1 MQKKERLG
9 SFLTERQNSFLKG
22 AMVLTAAGFLVKILG
37 AVYRI
42 PLAMM
47 IKEEGMG
54 LYQMAYPIYVTLLSI
69 STAGL
74 PTAISKMV
82 AGEVAVKRY
91 RNAYRIF
98 KVSLM
103 VLTIVGALLALFL
116 MINARFLA
124 EKVLGNPKAFYPLL
138 SISPAIF
145 FVSVMSCFRGFFQGL
160 QDMTPSALSQV
171 VEQIGRVVSVF
182 LLATVLLP
190 RGVEYAAAGAAF
202 GPVVGSV
209 AGLLVLVAVYSRKKA
224 SIFGSFEEAS
234 NSRIENPFKIA
245 WQLFYYAVPITLG
258 GLIVPVMNLADAAIV
273 TRRLQDAGF
282 SMLRATQLYGQLT
295 GMAAPIINLPAV
307 VTMSIAA
314 SLVPAISEAM
324 ALKSGQL
331 VAQRAK
337 TGIRVTLMFAL
348 PAAVG
353 LYVLAEPVCALLYKN
368 PEAGIPLSILS
379 WGIIFLA
386 LQQTTTGILQG
397 IGKTTVPVKNLA
409 LGAVFKVGINYT
421 LTALPFINIKGAAM
435 GTVAGYFIASLF
447 NFISAMKYTGMNLQ
461 LRDMVIKPAAAAAFM
476 GLLVRNFYNLIA
488 TYGYGSGIATLGS
501 VGAGVFVYA
510 AVLLALGGVGEE
522 ELSLLPGGARLI
534 GWLKGINFK
543 RR

>member
-1 MQKKERLG
+1 M
-9 SFLTERQNSFLKG
+9 TERQNSFLKG

-103 VLTIVGALLALFL
+103 VLTAVGAFLTVLLML
-116 MINARFLA
+116 NARFLA

-171 VEQIGRVVSVF
+171 VEQLGRVISVF

-209 AGLLVLVAVYSRKKA
+209 AGLLVLVAVYGRKKT

-234 NSRIENPFKIA
+234 NGRVENPFKIA
-245 WQLFYYAVPITLG
+245 WQLFSFAVPITLG
-258 GLIVPVMNLADAAIV
+258 GLIIPVMNLADAAIV

-282 SMLRATQLYGQLT
+282 SMVRATQLYGQLT

-307 VTMSIAA
+307 MTLSIAA

-324 ALKSGQL
+324 ALKNMHL
-331 VAQRAK
+331 VAQRAEV
-337 TGIRVTLMFAL
+337 GIRVTLMFAL

-353 LYVLAEPVCALLYKN
+353 LYVLAGPVCALLYKN

-379 WGIIFLA
+379 WGIVFLA
-386 LQQTTTGILQG
+386 LQQTTTGLLQG
-397 IGKTTVPVKNLA
+397 IGKTMVPVKNLA
-409 LGAVFKVGINYT
+409 FGAVFKVVVNYT
-421 LTALPFINIKGAAM
+421 LTALPIINIKGAAM
-435 GTVAGYFIASLF
+435 GTVAGYLIASVL
-447 NFISAMKYTGMNLQ
+447 NFISAVKFTGMTLH
-461 LRDMVIKPAAAAAFM
+461 LKSMVMKPAVAATAM
-476 GLLVRNFYNLIA
+476 GLFVHQFYGFA
-488 TYGYGSGIATLGS
+488 TAAGYGNGIATLGS
-501 VGAGVFVYA
+501 VGLGVFVYVA
-510 AVLLALGGVGEE
+510 ILLAIGGVGEE

-534 GWLKGINFK
+534 RWLNGINFK